1 MRVIKAVVRMAITG
15 LLLSTLSTAKA
26 QEAPSNEAEF
36 TAAYGQFINCLE
48 NVVKIGMTAR
58 MEPVQF
64 RAGFA
69 KACKSEETAFKA
81 EGVKL
86 AMTQGRTEAEAGS
99 ELDANIA
106 KGREVYAADQEK
118 HFNTG
123 IVP

>member
-1 MRVIKAVVRMAITG
+1 MRVFKAVMGMATTG
-15 LLLSTLSTAKA
+15 LLLSTLSTAMA
-26 QEAPSNEAEF
+26 QEAPTSDAAF
-36 TAAYGQFINCLE
+36 AAAYGQFVNCLE
-48 NVVKIGMTAR
+48 TVVKMGMMAR

-64 RAGFA
+64 RTGFD

-86 AMTQGRTEAEAGS
+86 AMTQGRTEAEANS

-118 HFNTG
+118 HFHTG
-123 IVP
+123 VVP